1 MKRTTKNIS
10 GELVTENY
18 SVFSDI
24 KVQRTLTICVF
35 LAIPLVLLVLFTYLP
50 LVDMVK
56 YSFMRWDGYGDKTF
70 IGVDNYVTIFTTP
83 SYFALFKTSLYYFA
97 GSLVQIAVALYFS
110 TIFFYKMPGKN
121 IFKGILFFPSLLNG
135 VAIGFMF
142 LYFFKEGGV
151 LDTVLVAM
159 GFPEESLPLW
169 LGNYAIVNISLTF
182 VSAWRY
188 MGNNMV
194 MFAGATQS
202 ISGDFFE
209 AAQID
214 GASRWQQFYYI
225 MLPNIRGIVSLN
237 LILAIKGAISV
248 YEIPYIMTSGN
259 GGSMTF
265 VIQTLNTAFTDKKIG
280 LASALGVVLLVVI
293 MVITVV
299 QKRFVEG
306 KED

>member
-1 MKRTTKNIS
+1 MKRTVKLKDGS
-10 GELVTENY
+10 VAVQKY
-18 SVFSDI
+18 SVLSDM

-35 LAIPLVLLVLFTYLP
+35 LAIPLVLLLLFTYLP
-50 LVDMVK
+50 MLDMFK
-56 YSFMRWDGYGDKTF
+56 FSFMRWDGYGEKTY
-70 IGVDNYVTIFTTP
+70 IGLDNYVTIFTTP
-83 SYFALFKTSLYYFA
+83 AYFTLFKTSLYYFA

-121 IFKGILFFPSLLNG
+121 LFKGILFFPSLLNG
-135 VAIGFMF
+135 VAIGFAF
-142 LYFFKEGGV
+142 LYFFKQGGV
-151 LDTVLVAM
+151 LDTVLIAL
-159 GFPEESLPLW
+159 GFAEESLPLW
-169 LGNYAIVNISLTF
+169 LGNYAIINISLTF
-182 VSAWRY
+182 VSTWRY
-188 MGNNMV
+188 MGHNMV

-202 ISGDFFE
+202 ISTDFFE

-214 GASRWQQFYYI
+214 GASKWQQFYYI

-265 VIQTLNTAFTDKKIG
+265 VIQTLDTAFVDKKIG
-280 LASALGVVLLVVI
+280 LACAMGVVLLVIVMI
-293 MVITVV
+293 ITVI

-306 KED
+306 KEE